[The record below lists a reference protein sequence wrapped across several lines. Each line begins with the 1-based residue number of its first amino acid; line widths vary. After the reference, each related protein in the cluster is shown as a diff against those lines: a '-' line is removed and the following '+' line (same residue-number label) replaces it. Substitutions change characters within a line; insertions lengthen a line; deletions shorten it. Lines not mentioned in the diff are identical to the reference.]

1 LQVFIPFISFLH
13 AFDKKKGHD
22 MLVLMFDLRFNNM
35 RLVIA
40 FIGYENVAIIVT
52 KYDQELLLP
61 LLT

>member
-1 LQVFIPFISFLH
+1 MEVFIPFISFLH
-13 AFDKKKGHD
+13 AVDKRRGHI
-22 MLVLMFDLRFNNM
+22 MLALMFNLRFNNI

-40 FIGYENVAIIVT
+40 FLGCENVVIIVI

>member
-1 LQVFIPFISFLH
+1 
-13 AFDKKKGHD
+13 